1 MDSTMTKTKVACA
14 VSAALLA
21 ASIGGC
27 GGDDTPLAQAKLGST
42 TAATLHVDNYDF
54 KDLNHN
60 GKLDPYEDWRK
71 SPQVRTSDLLSQ
83 MTLAEKAGVMLHG
96 TMQGTSKVMDA
107 TLMKSYVND
116 FGINTFITRMDAD
129 ADVIATAHNQLQ
141 AMGEAARLGIPVSIS
156 SDPRN
161 SFASVAGQG
170 VAAGS
175 FSKWPQNIGLAA
187 LRDPVLTKHYGE
199 LVRQEYRAVGI
210 TTGLSPQADV
220 STEPRWARIADTF
233 GEDFATVSAQVLAYV
248 EGFQA
253 GNTGINKNS
262 VITVVKH
269 WGGYGAQKDGLDSH
283 NYYGRYMT
291 FPGNMLTKHL
301 GVYDAAIAAGAGGV
315 MPTYSIPFGQVT
327 TEGVTL
333 EEVAAAYN
341 KPLLTDLLRGKH
353 NFKGVI
359 LSDWGVL
366 RYCDDICKNGA
377 PLPASGSYV
386 PYGNLAYSGHHG
398 TDFGVESL
406 TPTQKIAK
414 SVTAGVDQFGGVVI
428 TDRQTII
435 DTVNAGLL
443 TEARVNESVQRILVQ
458 KFQQGLFEDPYV
470 DVAAAKALFAT
481 GDHQAQ
487 ATVVQSRSHVLLQ
500 NTGAML
506 PLASTVKKVYLG
518 GSMKMDAAVVT
529 ARGFTVVTTLAQADV
544 AILRVA
550 TPYEMLFPSSILF
563 GLFHQGNLAFEDGND
578 LLGDYAAI
586 KAANAA
592 GVPVIVDVHMER
604 PAILTNVVDKAKVV
618 LAEFG
623 ATDDAVL
630 DVLTGKVKPEG
641 KLPFE
646 LPSSMAAVLAQL
658 PDVPFDSAAPLF
670 PFGFGLRY

>member
-1 MDSTMTKTKVACA
+1 MQLMINKTTVSCA
-14 VSAALLA
+14 ASAALLA
-21 ASIGGC
+21 ACLG
-27 GGDDTPLAQAKLGST
+27 GGDNVTQPTLGSR
-42 TAATLHVDNYDF
+42 TAATLHVQGFDF
-54 KDLNHN
+54 KDLNRN
-60 GKLDPYEDWRK
+60 GTLDAYEDWRR
-71 SPQVRTSDLLSQ
+71 SPQERAQDLVSQ

-107 TLMKSYVND
+107 ATMKTYVND
-116 FGINTFITRMDAD
+116 YGINTFITRMDAD
-129 ADVIATAHNQLQ
+129 ADVIAAAHNQLQ
-141 AMGEAARLGIPVSIS
+141 EMGEAARLGIPVSIS

-187 LRDPVLTKHYGE
+187 LRDPVLTRHYGE

-210 TTGLSPQADV
+210 TIGLSPQADV
-220 STEPRWARIADTF
+220 TTEPRWARIADTF
-233 GEDFATVSAQVLAYV
+233 GEDFATVSAQVQAYV

-253 GNTGINKNS
+253 GNSGINQNS

-291 FPGNMLTKHL
+291 FPGNMLAKHL
-301 GVYDAAIAAGAGGV
+301 SVYDGAIAAGAGGI
-315 MPTYSIPFGQVT
+315 MPTYSMPYGEVSA
-327 TEGVTL
+327 EGVAL
-333 EEVAAAYN
+333 EQVASAYS

-366 RYCDDICKNGA
+366 RYCDDICRNGA

-386 PYGNLAYSGHHG
+386 PYGNLAYSSHHG

-406 TPTQKIAK
+406 NPTQKVAK
-414 SVTAGVDQFGGVVI
+414 SVNAGVDQFGGVV
-428 TDRQTII
+428 TADRQTII
-435 DTVNAGLL
+435 DAVNAGLL
-443 TEARVNESVQRILVQ
+443 TEARVNEAVQRILVQ
-458 KFQQGLFEDPYV
+458 KFQQGLFENPYV
-470 DVAAAKALFAT
+470 DMAAAKALFAT

-487 ATVVQSRSHVLLQ
+487 ANVVQSRAHVLLQ
-500 NTGAML
+500 NSGKLL

-518 GSMKMDAAVVT
+518 GSMKMDAAVVA
-529 ARGFTVVTTLAQADV
+529 ARGFTVVSTLAEADV

-550 TPYEMLFPSSILF
+550 TPYELLFPSSILY

-578 LLGDYAAI
+578 PLGDYAAI

-604 PAILTNVVDKAKVV
+604 PAILANVIAKANVV

-630 DVLTGKVKPEG
+630 DVLTGKIKPEG
-641 KLPFE
+641 KLPYE
-646 LPSSMAAVLAQL
+646 LPSSMAAVAAQL
-658 PDVPFDSAAPLF
+658 SDVPFDSPKPLF
-670 PFGFGLRY
+670 AFGFGLTY